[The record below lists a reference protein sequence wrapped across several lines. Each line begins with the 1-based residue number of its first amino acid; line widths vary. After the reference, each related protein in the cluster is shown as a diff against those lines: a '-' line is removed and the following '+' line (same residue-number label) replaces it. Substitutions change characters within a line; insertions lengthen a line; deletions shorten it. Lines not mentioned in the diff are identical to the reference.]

1 MNDREKLLG
10 RVQKLLAMAKHSA
23 SNENEASIALRR
35 AESMMRKYDIQYA
48 ELTAQTLKQ
57 DDMVAAETGEARN
70 STWVWNLAWAA
81 SFITSTMPTKR
92 SGEVRFCGTPEDTQ
106 VALMMFDYLVGV
118 TERLAKKFEGTRRG
132 RNSFKMGVVEGI
144 LVQCR
149 AIKAEREA
157 ELSKATT
164 GTDLVVVKKDL
175 IVKHFNLRYGS
186 GRSYSVGCN
195 SSYNAGYA
203 KGKKVSLNS
212 QVGSTKRA
220 MIA

>member
-1 MNDREKLLG
+1 MNDRAKLLD

-48 ELTAQTLKQ
+48 ELTAQTIKK
-57 DDMVAAETGEARN
+57 DDMVAAETGEGRN
-70 STWVWNLAWAA
+70 SSWVWTLAWSA
-81 SFITSTMPTKR
+81 SYLTSTLPTRDNEIK
-92 SGEVRFCGTPEDTQ
+92 FCGTPEDTQ
-106 VALMMFDYLVGV
+106 VALLMFDYLVGV

-164 GTDLVVVKKDL
+164 GKDLVVVKKDL
-175 IVKHFNLRYGS
+175 IVKRFNLRYGS
-186 GRSYSVGCN
+186 ARSYSVGCN
-195 SSYNAGYA
+195 SSYMSGYV